1 MPGDVFYFLLN
12 MSLIASA
19 CGLIV
24 LLLRSIK
31 RLPRRV
37 AALLWAI
44 PFIRA
49 VVPVAV
55 NSRFSLMGLLSGLS
69 VRFVT
74 VELPFGADGTSAVNA
89 VMAAEEYFPITYKTD
104 LLAETFRIASIVWLV
119 GAAAIL
125 IALTAIYIATM
136 HELRDAGP
144 LGGGLYRSD
153 KVTGPAVYGVFRP
166 RIVFPAAGEVNE
178 YALRHERA
186 HVRRLDN
193 LWRIL
198 AFACCALHWFNPVF
212 WVLLRVFLSDL
223 ELACDETALRGLD
236 AEQRNAYALALVESA
251 RSKDVFASAFGGARI
266 RTRVERV
273 LSYKGMTWLSLAAF
287 LLLAGAVAVV
297 LVTNPR

>member
-1 MPGDVFYFLLN
+1 MADAFYFLLN
-12 MSLIASA
+12 MSIIASA
-19 CGLIV
+19 AGLIV

-31 RLPRRV
+31 RLPRRI
-37 AALLWAI
+37 AALLWAV

-49 VVPVAV
+49 TAPVAL
-55 NSRFSLMGLLSGLS
+55 NSRFSLMTLLRGLS
-69 VRFVT
+69 VRYVT
-74 VELPFGADGTSAVNA
+74 VELPAGFGGTTMVNA

-125 IALTAIYIATM
+125 IALTTVYFTTL
-136 HELRDAGP
+136 HELRDAQP

-166 RIVFPAAGEVNE
+166 RIVFPAGGEADE

-198 AFACCALHWFNPVF
+198 AFAVAAVHWFNPVF

-223 ELACDETALRGLD
+223 ELACDETALKGLD
-236 AEQRNAYALALVESA
+236 GEQRRAYALALVESS
-251 RSKDVFASAFGGARI
+251 RSKDVFASAFGGARV

-273 LSYKGMTWLSLAAF
+273 LSYKGMTWFSAAAF
-287 LLLAGAVAVV
+287 LLLTGVVAFI
-297 LVTNPR
+297 LITNPR